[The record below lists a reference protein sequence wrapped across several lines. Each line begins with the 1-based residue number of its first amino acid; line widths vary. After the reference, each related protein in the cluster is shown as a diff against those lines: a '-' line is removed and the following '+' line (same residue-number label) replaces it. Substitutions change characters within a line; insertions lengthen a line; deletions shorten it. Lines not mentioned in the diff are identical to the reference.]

1 MVRENVFAH
10 PDLLASPKSFK
21 ELIDA
26 RQLPAWIEF
35 IGVDVGRGSLLQVDR
50 YKADQIHEQ
59 TRPARDQLR
68 RELEALLDR

>member
-1 MVRENVFAH
+1 
-10 PDLLASPKSFK
+10 
-21 ELIDA
+21 
-26 RQLPAWIEF
+26 
-35 IGVDVGRGSLLQVDR
+35 VDR